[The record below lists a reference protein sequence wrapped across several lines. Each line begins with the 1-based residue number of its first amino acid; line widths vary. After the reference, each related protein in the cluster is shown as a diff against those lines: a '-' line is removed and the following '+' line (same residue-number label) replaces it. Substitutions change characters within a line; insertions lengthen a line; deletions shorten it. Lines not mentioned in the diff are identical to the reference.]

1 MTVGQNL
8 SFVNEGMKQMVLK
21 KEKEKKKFG
30 NSASLI
36 ITILVVFC
44 ILGGVVYSIERKI
57 SIQMSEAAIE
67 NLSENLELLK
77 GTIQAILNKEAEF
90 QSMLADEIAL
100 MDQPEE

>member
-36 ITILVVFC
+36 ITWSC
-44 ILGGVVYSIERKI
+44 
-57 SIQMSEAAIE
+57 
-67 NLSENLELLK
+67 
-77 GTIQAILNKEAEF
+77 
-90 QSMLADEIAL
+90 
-100 MDQPEE
+100 